1 MMKLISTPFAE
12 PKLPRIGNIRIGE
25 KAIAK
30 SGKEYPKATDYFICK
45 SENKLIEQAFNS
57 VYGEAPKRIDIFF
70 TSENDVEQQYEM
82 RDTGGKLIAK
92 GDGSSFIFYE
102 KGQKDGEVEEK
113 IYGQDVIDNMGGIEE
128 FLKRSA
134 AKYKSKWDKVL
145 RLNFVVL
152 GMSQYLGS
160 FKFETKA
167 ETANGIIESLQVVEK
182 MSGGISKVVFEM
194 SVKMHTSQKSGES
207 KKYPV
212 VSLVAKATT
221 ERLINSKGSNEMV
234 LIN

>member
-1 MMKLISTPFAE
+1 MKLINNTTVA

-30 SGKEYPKATDYFICK
+30 SGKEYPKATDFFVCK
-45 SENKLIEQAFNS
+45 SENKVIEQAFNS
-57 VYGEAPKRIDIFF
+57 VYGEKPTRIDIVF

-82 RDTGGKLIAK
+82 RDTAGKLIAK
-92 GDGSSFIFYE
+92 GDGSEFTFYE
-102 KGQKDGEVEEK
+102 KTQKDGEIDAK
-113 IYGQDVIDNMGGIEE
+113 IYGQDVIESMGGIEE

-134 AKYKSKWDKVL
+134 AKYNSKWEKVL

-221 ERLINSKGSNEMV
+221 ERLISSKGSNEMV